1 LESLAT
7 SAAKASEPTPECDA
21 AASTVPSFKTI
32 CDEAAADKT
41 VSAAPMTQRRSL
53 ICKYMVVSYP
63 KSIERPSSEKPKYQ
77 DAQAYA
83 RWLLLS

>member
-1 LESLAT
+1 
-7 SAAKASEPTPECDA
+7 
-21 AASTVPSFKTI
+21 
-32 CDEAAADKT
+32 
-41 VSAAPMTQRRSL
+41 L

-63 KSIERPSSEKPKYQ
+63 KSIERPSPEKPKYQ